1 MLVLR
6 EVTSVYHLGDLQG
19 KVDHVLLMA
28 DLKLCGQN
36 GKQIH
41 TLFHMVQIISEDMG
55 MEFGISKYA
64 RLIMK
69 RVIISRSEGTQ
80 LLNVE
85 VLKGIEKVLKME
97 RDIRT

>member
-1 MLVLR
+1 M
-6 EVTSVYHLGDLQG
+6 QG

-41 TLFHMVQIISEDMG
+41 TLVHMVQIISEDMG
-55 MEFGISKYA
+55 MEFGISKYV

-69 RVIISRSEGTQ
+69 RVIVSRSEGTQ
-80 LLNVE
+80 LLNDE